1 MEHMLHNTSMS
12 VRQEREEWL
21 SAYERTRLE
30 LERSFSHDRFNIIRK
45 ELFAHR
51 NDAACTIRPDGIT
64 FNQSCIN
71 GLKDVVYIL
80 ISLDEHGRRLLVEP
94 CTEDTPHCLRW
105 CVVNGT
111 KRKSRKLTGKDF
123 GDLIYKKMSWD
134 KSIRYKALGFRI
146 EIENGVLAYV
156 FKLDTPEMFDIPP
169 IAKKKGESNGSTR
182 EGQQGASARRVS
194 EGRFGE
200 DLISNYGLSH
210 EQYKRETAVIEKDG
224 FVQLAMLTGRQEAGH
239 GQS

>member
-1 MEHMLHNTSMS
+1 M
-12 VRQEREEWL
+12 
-21 SAYERTRLE
+21 
-30 LERSFSHDRFNIIRK
+30 
-45 ELFAHR
+45 
-51 NDAACTIRPDGIT
+51 
-64 FNQSCIN
+64 
-71 GLKDVVYIL
+71 
-80 ISLDEHGRRLLVEP
+80 
-94 CTEDTPHCLRW
+94 RW
-105 CVVNGT
+105 CIVNGT

-169 IAKKKGESNGSTR
+169 IAKKKGESNGGTR

-210 EQYKRETAVIEKDG
+210 EQYNRETAVIEKDG

>member
-1 MEHMLHNTSMS
+1 MEHMLHNTPMS

-80 ISLDEHGRRLLVEP
+80 IGLD
-94 CTEDTPHCLRW
+94 
-105 CVVNGT
+105 
-111 KRKSRKLTGKDF
+111 
-123 GDLIYKKMSWD
+123 
-134 KSIRYKALGFRI
+134 
-146 EIENGVLAYV
+146 
-156 FKLDTPEMFDIPP
+156 
-169 IAKKKGESNGSTR
+169 
-182 EGQQGASARRVS
+182 
-194 EGRFGE
+194 
-200 DLISNYGLSH
+200 
-210 EQYKRETAVIEKDG
+210 
-224 FVQLAMLTGRQEAGH
+224 
-239 GQS
+239 